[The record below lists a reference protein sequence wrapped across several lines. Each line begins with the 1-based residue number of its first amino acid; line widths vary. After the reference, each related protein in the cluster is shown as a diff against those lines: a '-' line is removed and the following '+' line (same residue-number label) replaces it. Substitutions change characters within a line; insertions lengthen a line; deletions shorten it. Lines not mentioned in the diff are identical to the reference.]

1 MNEYICSQT
10 TKVLHFY
17 DLRHQKTQHGQ
28 AALPQARNTLI
39 VRKCQQEAKNG
50 GDMKVLV
57 IGSGKVGA
65 ASAWDLVRDNEVEM
79 VGIVDKQRGNLERLQ
94 KRINSSKLKLHIL
107 DVSNT
112 ADMKILMNE
121 YDVGI
126 ISLPAR
132 KISYMTVEAA
142 IEVGLD
148 VVDILEDYHRRP
160 DPYETEGLNSPD
172 QMTLEE
178 YGEYLHKR
186 ATENDVIVVDGL
198 GFAPGL
204 SNITV
209 GEAIRKMDTAESAIA
224 RVGGIPTKE
233 VSAKYP
239 LKYMITWAFQHV
251 LRQYM
256 VQVEV
261 IKNGKVVEV
270 PALSDREKFRFT
282 KFGKNE
288 ELECAVT
295 SGMPSYIHT
304 RPQLNEFAEKT
315 IRWPGH
321 FQSIDTLKEFGML
334 DLTPVEFRGMKIAPR
349 DFLLSIIEPKLKA
362 VEGDADVCVM
372 WNTVTGTNN
381 GHKMKIDYYM
391 WEEADTK
398 SGISAMGRVTGFP
411 AAVGAKLIGKG
422 AIEKKGI
429 VPPEDAIEGKVYQNF
444 MEALASKNITVLEV
458 TEIS

>member
-1 MNEYICSQT
+1 M
-10 TKVLHFY
+10 
-17 DLRHQKTQHGQ
+17 R
-28 AALPQARNTLI
+28 
-39 VRKCQQEAKNG
+39 
-50 GDMKVLV
+50 VLV

-65 ASAWDLVRDNEVEM
+65 ASAWDLVRDNSVEI
-79 VGIVDKQRGNLERLQ
+79 VGIVDRRRSNLERLQ
-94 KRINSSKLKLHIL
+94 KWINSNKLKLHVL

-112 ADMKILMNE
+112 ADMKILMKE

-126 ISLPAR
+126 ISLPVR
-132 KISYMTVEAA
+132 KTSYTTVEAA
-142 IEVGLD
+142 IEVGLN

-160 DPYETEGLNSPD
+160 DPYETEGLNIPN

-178 YGEYLHKR
+178 YGGWLHKR
-186 ATENDVIVVDGL
+186 ALENDVIFVDGL

-204 SNITV
+204 SNITI

-224 RVGGIPTKE
+224 RVGGIPAKE
-233 VSAKYP
+233 ASVKYP
-239 LKYMITWAFQHV
+239 LKYMITWTFEHV

-256 VQVEV
+256 IQVEV

-295 SGMPSYIHT
+295 SGMPSYIST

-321 FQSIDTLKEFGML
+321 YEGIDTLKEFGML

-349 DFLLSIIEPKLKA
+349 DFLSSVIGPKLKA
-362 VEGDADVCVM
+362 AEGDTDVCVM
-372 WNTVTGTNN
+372 WNTVTGTKG
-381 GHKMKIDYYM
+381 GHKMRIDYYM

-398 SGISAMGRVTGFP
+398 NGISAMGRVTGFP
-411 AAVGAKLIGKG
+411 AAIGAKLIGRG
-422 AIEKKGI
+422 EIEKKGI
-429 VPPEDAIEGKVYQNF
+429 VAPEDAIKGKVYQKF
-444 MEALASKNITVLEV
+444 MEELTKKNITVLEV
-458 TEIS
+458 PETN